1 MEDDVWARTA
11 VARHRRTR
19 LPAADATTRL
29 DFDVILS
36 SEALQPPA
44 QFYDGLMVKF
54 TSRVSDLFASLSVTL
69 ISRRYWPSG
78 NDASGTACPVCS
90 WCPAAMSNTGGSV
103 PAFRFCG
110 FVLLKNFSPALHG
123 SPAFGSLP
131 GIAWQKLYS
140 TITSGLFAPSV
151 FGL

>member
-44 QFYDGLMVKF
+44 QFYDGLIMKF

-69 ISRRYWPSG
+69 ISRRYCPSG
-78 NDASGTACPVCS
+78 NDASGTPCPGCS
-90 WCPAAMSNTGGSV
+90 WCPAAIANPGGTV
-103 PAFRFCG
+103 PASRP
-110 FVLLKNFSPALHG
+110 L
-123 SPAFGSLP
+123 
-131 GIAWQKLYS
+131 
-140 TITSGLFAPSV
+140 LFAC
-151 FGL
+151 FRNF